1 MFGAFYFRIESKQG
15 CTVWLQA
22 HESKQRSERFLNVGP
37 DTVPGSLQ
45 TLPLWSALS
54 GTVGLFWSF
63 LGRK

>member
-1 MFGAFYFRIESKQG
+1 MFGAFYFRRESKQG

-22 HESKQRSERFLNVGP
+22 HESKKSERFLDVGP
-37 DTVPGSLQ
+37 GTVPDRLQ

-54 GTVGLFWSF
+54 GRVVLFWSF